1 MLKNKEHIRLVPSPQ
16 DQRAAF
22 PSARHP
28 DSHHFLTDQI
38 DAADSCLQDVS
49 ARVNP
54 PRSNQINE
62 QGHHIRN
69 IPQISLGAK
78 LQLDENIFAG

>member
-1 MLKNKEHIRLVPSPQ
+1 VLKNKELVRLVPSPQ

-22 PSARHP
+22 PSARHL
-28 DSHHFLTDQI
+28 DSHHFPTDQI
-38 DAADSCLQDVS
+38 DVAGSRLQDVP

-62 QGHHIRN
+62 QGHHILN

-78 LQLDENIFAG
+78 LQLD